1 MYEKFGQDG
10 RRVIGFAYKTFNA
23 SPETE
28 FNADE
33 ENFPHED
40 LIFSGMCAIMDP
52 PKEETA
58 EALKLCKTAGIKV
71 FMVTGDH
78 DLTAAAIAKQI
89 GLIDEGNDKGDDW
102 EVIKGE
108 DINDLSEKD
117 WDRLI
122 AKRALVFARTT
133 PEQKLLI
140 VEECQ
145 KRKQIIAMT
154 GDGVND
160 APALKRAD
168 IGIAMGSGSSVAK
181 EASDIILMNDNFASI
196 VDGIREGRMMFD
208 NIKKLLGYTQIH
220 SFPEIWPIIINFC
233 FGFPVGITPL
243 QILAIDLGTEIWPG
257 MAMCKEPMEG
267 GVMEREPRTRKKVL
281 VSNTLLGYSYT
292 YAGQIQSLG
301 CFLSYCCIFWYHGIN
316 ITDLWMSALESWQ
329 EGGKDFS
336 SNGRTF
342 SVEEQL
348 YINRQAC
355 SAWQVGIVFGQFW
368 HIYGVRTRRQSI
380 FSHGVFRNMYSNFAL
395 IAELGM
401 LIAMVYIPGLNT
413 FLGGA
418 PIPLQCWAVVAGFGI
433 FLIVLNELRKYFCRK
448 YPRNK
453 IVRLFKW

>member
-1 MYEKFGQDG
+1 
-10 RRVIGFAYKTFNA
+10 
-23 SPETE
+23 
-28 FNADE
+28 
-33 ENFPHED
+33 
-40 LIFSGMCAIMDP
+40 MDP

-89 GLIDEGNDKGDDW
+89 GLIDEGNYKGDDW

-133 PEQKLLI
+133 PKQKLLI

-168 IGIAMGSGSSVAK
+168 IGVAMGSGSSVAK

-196 VDGIREGRMMFD
+196 DDGIREGRMMFD

-220 SFPEIWPIIINFC
+220 SFPEI
-233 FGFPVGITPL
+233 
-243 QILAIDLGTEIWPG
+243 LAIDLRTEIWPG

-267 GVMEREPRTRKKVL
+267 GVMEREPRTQKKVL
-281 VSNTLLGYSYT
+281 VSNTLLGYLYS

-301 CFLSYCCIFWYHGIN
+301 CLLSYCCIFWYHGIN
-316 ITDLWMSALESWQ
+316 ISDLWMSALESWQ
-329 EGGKDFS
+329 EGGKDFL

-355 SAWQVGIVFGQFW
+355 SAWQVGTVFGQFW

-380 FSHGVFRNMYSNFAL
+380 FSHGVFRNMVKL
-395 IAELGM
+395 
-401 LIAMVYIPGLNT
+401 
-413 FLGGA
+413 
-418 PIPLQCWAVVAGFGI
+418 
-433 FLIVLNELRKYFCRK
+433 
-448 YPRNK
+448 
-453 IVRLFKW
+453 